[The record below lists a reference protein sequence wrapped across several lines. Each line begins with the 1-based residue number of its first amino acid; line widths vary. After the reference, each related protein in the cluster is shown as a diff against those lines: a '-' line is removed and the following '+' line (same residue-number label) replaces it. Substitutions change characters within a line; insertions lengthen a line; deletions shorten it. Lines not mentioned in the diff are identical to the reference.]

1 LFSAVQILIND
12 FFVFVAVEK
21 SFRNRIPWCVSPTVE

>member
-1 LFSAVQILIND
+1 
-12 FFVFVAVEK
+12 VFVAVEK